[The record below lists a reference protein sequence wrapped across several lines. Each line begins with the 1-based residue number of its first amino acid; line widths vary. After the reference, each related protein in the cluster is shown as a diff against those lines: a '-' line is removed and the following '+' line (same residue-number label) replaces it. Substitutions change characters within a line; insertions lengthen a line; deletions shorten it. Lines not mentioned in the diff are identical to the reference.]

1 MVRKS
6 VRDALER
13 WHPSLDAGG
22 ADVIA
27 GVRIKMV
34 TAGTMFAIGGLLVI
48 ATSSTMDARASI
60 WVPIAIGVLTMVV
73 GAALLLL
80 RHEGATWMLHAAL
93 VFGTAVI
100 VAATALSDDLAS
112 LITAS
117 SFMVWLAVYAA
128 CFFVP
133 RQAVAHVAFAYAA
146 LTVAVVAVAPDRA
159 VLVVGS
165 SLVNSLVIGCCV
177 GWLATRLRGAA
188 LVDPLTGVANSRALR
203 SVVRFEFD
211 RADRAGQPV
220 SVAGDDAIA
229 AVARTLTEGV
239 RSVDFVA
246 RVGGDEFIVVLPDA
260 TEATASAALARVRE
274 ESPVPFSVG
283 VTERRP
289 GETPEQVMERADR
302 AMYAMKHGERRHGQV
317 SSGRVR
323 RDRRGSG
330 RSPRSSERR

>member
-117 SFMVWLAVYAA
+117 SFMVWLAAYAA

-165 SLVNSLVIGCCV
+165 S
-177 GWLATRLRGAA
+177 R
-188 LVDPLTGVANSRALR
+188 
-203 SVVRFEFD
+203 
-211 RADRAGQPV
+211 
-220 SVAGDDAIA
+220 
-229 AVARTLTEGV
+229 
-239 RSVDFVA
+239 
-246 RVGGDEFIVVLPDA
+246 
-260 TEATASAALARVRE
+260 
-274 ESPVPFSVG
+274 
-283 VTERRP
+283 
-289 GETPEQVMERADR
+289 
-302 AMYAMKHGERRHGQV
+302 
-317 SSGRVR
+317 
-323 RDRRGSG
+323 
-330 RSPRSSERR
+330 